1 MVPNIIRSR
10 LVGNDMSEYTTKV
23 TRTKD
28 GYFCRVS
35 FRGEPIVQTKVK
47 KREEIGPAFRDLLR
61 TLDKLGGDKFTH
73 SARYRKWK
81 DGNISFHAKH
91 EWL

>member
-1 MVPNIIRSR
+1 
-10 LVGNDMSEYTTKV
+10 MSEYTTDS

-35 FRGEPIVQTKVK
+35 FRGKPLVQTKVAS
-47 KREEIGPAFRDLLR
+47 REEIGPAFRDLLR
-61 TLDKLGGDKFTH
+61 TLDKLGGDKFTNA
-73 SARYRKWK
+73 ARYRKWK
-81 DGNISFHAKH
+81 EGNISGQFLH